1 MDSPT
6 NSDEYNYD
14 SEESAP
20 ASAAEEESSRS
31 SVTPPEAI
39 SNKELLQLSTKM
51 DKNIANYLY
60 DWVIHN
66 KGTIGGSA
74 ALAMELTR
82 QNENKYIGWIPNDI
96 DIYFKV
102 DHSIYHDPVNWNNIQ
117 FSNKVQKVI
126 IDNFTAHFGCKN
138 LCAYFSKGHHK
149 FRDSLHESYGNT
161 TRFLNEPPV
170 EDTINMEIS
179 VSSFH
184 PISNPFGWLNNKNA
198 YEVIEDIKVDN
209 PNKLPND
216 LYTTDNI
223 LDDARR
229 WNNYPQMYPQ
239 LELKK
244 GTIVS
249 TRQALSWPQRLVFVN
264 SEERIDQ
271 AIRHR
276 LGPDVPRNGPIN
288 SHTTSAELAE
298 QYHSIMKPI
307 LVERAKAADAAK
319 IAAQYTNTVL
329 PEPDDSKPENGY
341 GYTVVDVG
349 IHNTKFGIVPN
360 SHLKKIVR
368 NRLPNVQLIFL
379 YGNVS
384 VPTYIDNYYDYS
396 ICKVYIDTEKRNKV
410 RVGARIA
417 HSGPGF
423 GDRKLLGTISAQRE
437 DGKWE
442 VRWDDDPGYRQAYA
456 ENTMRECLLDDAV
469 ASAEAGDAPIVRLHP
484 DVVCS
489 HCLDTP
495 QNYRYST
502 LSGVIRTV
510 TYRFI
515 KYMGRGFIPIQI
527 RDNILK
533 LKKSNIAT
541 NWTQNINEYQ
551 IVDPIFQG
559 FKDFLEELEF
569 YFIQKIVSIENSK
582 QPLKNKLYLYRIG
595 RHLDILGSKK
605 LGKNRLNPNI
615 INGFFE
621 GIIKLLEK
629 NNMYSQNIGNIQNRL
644 EEPMKK
650 IAHDYFDRIEN
661 IYKIYNRH
669 SQDDDG
675 SGILLDMIQGDIR
688 PARKT
693 GKTRFYTLKDD
704 MNTANPPITSFELG
718 KQRWLA
724 EQGIGNDE
732 GNPNG
737 DYIEQ
742 YAYAMI
748 NLVTRKTDEDM
759 NTIKEIEEKLHSR
772 KMKKIHNVL
781 QNSFDE
787 SYNDARHLK
796 DAARIKGV
804 EELPDN
810 ISKFLGGK
818 RRKQKLLKYLYN

>member
-1 MDSPT
+1 MDLNDLEEYDDHSYIDEADT
-6 NSDEYNYD
+6 SSDTD
-14 SEESAP
+14 SSY
-20 ASAAEEESSRS
+20 SSKE
-31 SVTPPEAI
+31 TKDFYK

-51 DKNIANYLY
+51 DENIANYLY

-82 QNENKYIGWIPNDI
+82 QNENKYIGWIPHDI

-102 DHSIYHDPVNWNNIQ
+102 DHSIYHDPSNWNNIQ

-126 IDNFTAHFGCKN
+126 IDNFTAHFGSKN
-138 LCAYFSKGHHK
+138 LCAYFPQGHHK

-161 TRFLNEPPV
+161 TRFVNEPPV

-184 PISNPFGWLNNKNA
+184 PISNPSGWLYKNF

-209 PNKLPND
+209 PNKLPDD
-216 LYTTDNI
+216 LYTTNNI
-223 LDDARR
+223 LD

-249 TRQALSWPQRLVFVN
+249 ASKSLSHPQRLVFVN

-271 AIRHR
+271 AIRTR
-276 LGPDVPRNGPIN
+276 LDVPRNGPIN

-298 QYHSIMKPI
+298 QYHSIMEPI

-349 IHNTKFGIVPN
+349 IHDTKFGIVPN

-368 NRLPNVQLIFL
+368 NPLPHVQLIFL

-384 VPTYIDNYYDYS
+384 IPTYIDNYYDYS

-423 GDRKLLGTISAQRE
+423 GDRKFLGTISAQRE

-456 ENTMRECLLDDAV
+456 ENTMRERLLDDAV
-469 ASAEAGDAPIVRLHP
+469 DSAEAWDAPIVRLHP
-484 DVVCS
+484 DVVSS

-510 TYRFI
+510 TVRFI

-533 LKKSNIAT
+533 LKKPSMAR
-541 NWTQNINEYQ
+541 NWTQNINEYH
-551 IVDPIFQG
+551 IIDPIFQG

-569 YFIQKIVSIENSK
+569 YFIQKIVNIENSK
-582 QPLKNKLYLYRIG
+582 QPLKNKLYLYRVY

-605 LGKNRLNPNI
+605 FGKNRINPKI

-650 IAHDYFDRIEN
+650 ILQDYFDRIEN

-688 PARKT
+688 PTRKT

-718 KQRWLA
+718 KRRWLDQ
-724 EQGIGNDE
+724 QGIGIDE
-732 GNPNG
+732 GNPTG
-737 DYIEQ
+737 DYTEK

-772 KMKKIHNVL
+772 KMKKINNVL

-804 EELPDN
+804 EGLPDN

>member
-1 MDSPT
+1 MDLNDFEEYDDHSYIDEADT
-6 NSDEYNYD
+6 SSDTD
-14 SEESAP
+14 SSY
-20 ASAAEEESSRS
+20 SSKE
-31 SVTPPEAI
+31 TKDFYK

-51 DKNIANYLY
+51 DENIANYLY

-82 QNENKYIGWIPNDI
+82 QNENKYIGWIPHDI

-102 DHSIYHDPVNWNNIQ
+102 DHSIYHDPSNWNNIQ

-126 IDNFTAHFGCKN
+126 IDNFTAHFGSKN
-138 LCAYFSKGHHK
+138 LCAYFPQGHHK

-161 TRFLNEPPV
+161 TRFVNEPPV

-184 PISNPFGWLNNKNA
+184 PISNPSGWLYKNF

-209 PNKLPND
+209 PNKLPDD

-223 LDDARR
+223 LD

-249 TRQALSWPQRLVFVN
+249 ASKSLSHPQRLVFVN

-271 AIRHR
+271 AIRTR
-276 LGPDVPRNGPIN
+276 LDVPRNGPIN

-298 QYHSIMKPI
+298 QYHSIMEPI

-349 IHNTKFGIVPN
+349 IHDTKFGIVPN

-368 NRLPNVQLIFL
+368 NPLPQVQLIFL

-384 VPTYIDNYYDYS
+384 IPTYIDNYYDYS
-396 ICKVYIDTEKRNKV
+396 ICKVYIDTEKRNK
-410 RVGARIA
+410 
-417 HSGPGF
+417 
-423 GDRKLLGTISAQRE
+423 D
-437 DGKWE
+437 
-442 VRWDDDPGYRQAYA
+442 
-456 ENTMRECLLDDAV
+456 ENI
-469 ASAEAGDAPIVRLHP
+469 DAPIVKLHP
-484 DVVCS
+484 DVVSS

-510 TYRFI
+510 TVRFI

-533 LKKSNIAT
+533 LKKPSMAR
-541 NWTQNINEYQ
+541 NWTQNINEYH
-551 IVDPIFQG
+551 IIDPIFQG

-569 YFIQKIVSIENSK
+569 YFIQKIVNIENSK
-582 QPLKNKLYLYRIG
+582 QPLKNKLYLYRVG
-595 RHLDILGSKK
+595 RHLDILGYKK
-605 LGKNRLNPNI
+605 LGKNRLNPKI

-650 IAHDYFDRIEN
+650 ILQDYFDRIEN

-688 PARKT
+688 PTRKT

-718 KQRWLA
+718 KRRWLD
-724 EQGIGNDE
+724 EQGIGIDE
-732 GNPNG
+732 GNPTG
-737 DYIEQ
+737 EEFEK

-772 KMKKIHNVL
+772 KMKKINNVL

-804 EELPDN
+804 EGLPDN

>member
-1 MDSPT
+1 MDLNDLDENDDHSYIDEADIS
-6 NSDEYNYD
+6 SDTD
-14 SEESAP
+14 SSY
-20 ASAAEEESSRS
+20 SSKE
-31 SVTPPEAI
+31 TKDFYK

-138 LCAYFSKGHHK
+138 LCAYFSQGHHK
-149 FRDSLHESYGNT
+149 FKDSLHESYGNT

-184 PISNPFGWLNNKNA
+184 PISNPSGWLNNKVM

-223 LDDARR
+223 LDAARR

-244 GTIVS
+244 GTIVNA
-249 TRQALSWPQRLVFVN
+249 RQARSLPQRLVFVN

-271 AIRHR
+271 AIRTR
-276 LGPDVPRNGPIN
+276 LDVPRNGPIN

-298 QYHSIMKPI
+298 QYHSIMTPI

-349 IHNTKFGIVPN
+349 IHDTKFGIVPN

-396 ICKVYIDTEKRNKV
+396 ICKVYIDTEKRNK
-410 RVGARIA
+410 
-417 HSGPGF
+417 
-423 GDRKLLGTISAQRE
+423 D
-437 DGKWE
+437 
-442 VRWDDDPGYRQAYA
+442 
-456 ENTMRECLLDDAV
+456 ENI
-469 ASAEAGDAPIVRLHP
+469 DAPIVRLHP
-484 DVVCS
+484 DVVSS

-569 YFIQKIVSIENSK
+569 YFIQKIVNIENSK

-595 RHLDILGSKK
+595 RHLDILASKK
-605 LGKNRLNPNI
+605 LGKNRLNPKI

-629 NNMYSQNIGNIQNRL
+629 NNMYSQNIGNIRNTL

-650 IAHDYFDRIEN
+650 IVQDYFDRIEN

-675 SGILLDMIQGDIR
+675 SGILLDMIQGDIQ
-688 PARKT
+688 PARET

-704 MNTANPPITSFELG
+704 MERALPPITSFELG

-724 EQGIGNDE
+724 EQGIGIDE

-737 DYIEQ
+737 DDIEK
-742 YAYAMI
+742 YAYAII

-772 KMKKIHNVL
+772 KMKKIHNIL

-804 EELPDN
+804 EGLPYN

>member
-14 SEESAP
+14 SEETTPP

-31 SVTPPEAI
+31 SATPPEAI

-102 DHSIYHDPVNWNNIQ
+102 DHSIYHDPANWNNIQ

-126 IDNFTAHFGCKN
+126 IDNFTAHFGNKN
-138 LCAYFSKGHHK
+138 LSAYFSHGHHK
-149 FRDSLHESYGNT
+149 FKDSLHESYGNT
-161 TRFLNEPPV
+161 TRFVNEPPV

-179 VSSFH
+179 VSTFH
-184 PISNPFGWLNNKNA
+184 TTTNQNYYFNYRKM

-209 PNKLPND
+209 PNKLPGD

-249 TRQALSWPQRLVFVN
+249 ARQSLSWPQRLVFVN

-276 LGPDVPRNGPIN
+276 LDIPRNGPIN

-307 LVERAKAADAAK
+307 LVERAKAAATAK
-319 IAAQYTNTVL
+319 IAAQHTNTVL

-349 IHNTKFGIVPN
+349 IHDTKFGIVPN

-384 VPTYIDNYYDYS
+384 IPTYIDNYYDYS
-396 ICKVYIDTEKRNKV
+396 ICKVYIDTEKRNK
-410 RVGARIA
+410 
-417 HSGPGF
+417 
-423 GDRKLLGTISAQRE
+423 D
-437 DGKWE
+437 
-442 VRWDDDPGYRQAYA
+442 
-456 ENTMRECLLDDAV
+456 ENI
-469 ASAEAGDAPIVRLHP
+469 DAPIVRLHP

-569 YFIQKIVSIENSK
+569 YFIQKIVNIENSK

-629 NNMYSQNIGNIQNRL
+629 NNMYSQNIGNVQNRL

-675 SGILLDMIQGDIR
+675 SGILLGMEHGDIR
-688 PARKT
+688 PPRKT

-718 KQRWLA
+718 KQGWLA

-737 DYIEQ
+737 DYIER

>member
-14 SEESAP
+14 SEETTPP

-31 SVTPPEAI
+31 SATPPEAI

-102 DHSIYHDPVNWNNIQ
+102 DHSIYHDPANWNNIQ

-126 IDNFTAHFGCKN
+126 NDNFNAHFGFKN
-138 LCAYFSKGHHK
+138 LCAYFSDGHHK
-149 FRDSLHESYGNT
+149 FKDSLHESYGNT
-161 TRFLNEPPV
+161 TRFVNEPPV

-179 VSSFH
+179 VSTFKA
-184 PISNPFGWLNNKNA
+184 SNNQNYYFNYRRM

-209 PNKLPND
+209 PNKLPGD
-216 LYTTDNI
+216 LYATDNI

-249 TRQALSWPQRLVFVN
+249 ARQSLSWPQRLVFVN

-276 LGPDVPRNGPIN
+276 LDIPRNGPIN

-307 LVERAKAADAAK
+307 LVERAAAAATAK
-319 IAAQYTNTVL
+319 IAAQHTNTVL

-349 IHNTKFGIVPN
+349 IHDTKFGIVPN

-368 NRLPNVQLIFL
+368 NILPDVQLIFL

-384 VPTYIDNYYDYS
+384 IPTYIDNYYDFS
-396 ICKVYIDTEKRNKV
+396 ICKVYIDTEKRNK
-410 RVGARIA
+410 
-417 HSGPGF
+417 
-423 GDRKLLGTISAQRE
+423 D
-437 DGKWE
+437 
-442 VRWDDDPGYRQAYA
+442 
-456 ENTMRECLLDDAV
+456 ENI
-469 ASAEAGDAPIVRLHP
+469 DAPIDRLHP

-502 LSGVIRTV
+502 LAGVISTV
-510 TYRFI
+510 THRFI
-515 KYMGRGFIPIQI
+515 KYMRRGFIPLQI
-527 RDNILK
+527 RDRIIK
-533 LKKSNIAT
+533 LKNSNVLKG
-541 NWTQNINEYQ
+541 WTQNIGVYD
-551 IVDPIFQG
+551 IITPIYTG
-559 FKDFLEELEF
+559 FTEFLEDLEF
-569 YFIQKIVSIENSK
+569 YFLQKIVDIENSK

-595 RHLDILGSKK
+595 RHLNILDSKK

-629 NNMYSQNIGNIQNRL
+629 NNMYSQNIGNVQNRL

-650 IAHDYFDRIEN
+650 IVQDYFDRIEN

-675 SGILLDMIQGDIR
+675 SGILLEMIQGDIQPR
-688 PARKT
+688 KKKT

-704 MNTANPPITSFELG
+704 MNASNPPITSFEIG
-718 KQRWLA
+718 KQRWLDNH
-724 EQGIGNDE
+724 GIDIDEVDE

-737 DYIEQ
+737 VYPER

-759 NTIKEIEEKLHSR
+759 NTIKEIEEKLNSR

-787 SYNDARHLK
+787 SYEDARHLK
-796 DAARIKGV
+796 DATRIKGV
-804 EELPDN
+804 EGLPDN

-818 RRKQKLLKYLYN
+818 RRKQKILKYSYN

>member
-1 MDSPT
+1 MDLNDLEEYDDHSYIDEADT
-6 NSDEYNYD
+6 SSDTD
-14 SEESAP
+14 SSY
-20 ASAAEEESSRS
+20 SSKE
-31 SVTPPEAI
+31 TKDFYK

-51 DKNIANYLY
+51 DENISNYLY

-82 QNENKYIGWIPNDI
+82 QNENKYIGWIPHDI

-102 DHSIYHDPVNWNNIQ
+102 DHSIYHDPSNWNNIQ

-126 IDNFTAHFGCKN
+126 IDNFTAHFGSKN
-138 LCAYFSKGHHK
+138 LCAYFPQGHHK

-161 TRFLNEPPV
+161 TRFVNEPPV

-184 PISNPFGWLNNKNA
+184 PISNPSGWLYKNF

-209 PNKLPND
+209 PNKLPDD

-223 LDDARR
+223 LD

-249 TRQALSWPQRLVFVN
+249 ASKSLSHPQRLVFVN

-271 AIRHR
+271 AIRTR
-276 LGPDVPRNGPIN
+276 LDVPRNGPIN

-298 QYHSIMKPI
+298 QYHSIMEPI

-349 IHNTKFGIVPN
+349 IHDTKFGIVPN

-368 NRLPNVQLIFL
+368 NPLPQVQLIFL

-384 VPTYIDNYYDYS
+384 IPTYIDNYYDYS
-396 ICKVYIDTEKRNKV
+396 ICKVYIDTEKRNK
-410 RVGARIA
+410 
-417 HSGPGF
+417 
-423 GDRKLLGTISAQRE
+423 D
-437 DGKWE
+437 
-442 VRWDDDPGYRQAYA
+442 
-456 ENTMRECLLDDAV
+456 ENI
-469 ASAEAGDAPIVRLHP
+469 DAPIVKLHP
-484 DVVCS
+484 DVVSS

-510 TYRFI
+510 TVRFI

-533 LKKSNIAT
+533 LKKPSMAR
-541 NWTQNINEYQ
+541 NWTQNINEYH
-551 IVDPIFQG
+551 IIDPIFQG

-569 YFIQKIVSIENSK
+569 YFIQKIVNIENSK
-582 QPLKNKLYLYRIG
+582 QPLKNKLYLYRVG
-595 RHLDILGSKK
+595 RHLDILGYKK
-605 LGKNRLNPNI
+605 LGKNRLNPKI

-650 IAHDYFDRIEN
+650 IIQDYFDRIEN

-688 PARKT
+688 PTRKT

-718 KQRWLA
+718 KRRWLDQ
-724 EQGIGNDE
+724 QGIGIDE
-732 GNPNG
+732 GNPTG
-737 DYIEQ
+737 EEFEK

-772 KMKKIHNVL
+772 KMKKINNVL

-804 EELPDN
+804 EGLPDN

>member
-1 MDSPT
+1 MDLNDFEEYDDHSYIDEADT
-6 NSDEYNYD
+6 SSDTD
-14 SEESAP
+14 SSY
-20 ASAAEEESSRS
+20 SSKE
-31 SVTPPEAI
+31 TKDFYK

-51 DKNIANYLY
+51 DENIANYLY

-82 QNENKYIGWIPNDI
+82 QNENKYIGWIPHDI

-102 DHSIYHDPVNWNNIQ
+102 DHSIYHDPSNWNNIQ
-117 FSNKVQKVI
+117 FSNKVHKVI
-126 IDNFTAHFGCKN
+126 INNFTAHFGDKN
-138 LCAYFSKGHHK
+138 LCAYFPQGHHK

-161 TRFLNEPPV
+161 TRFVNEPPV

-184 PISNPFGWLNNKNA
+184 PISNPSGWLYKNF

-209 PNKLPND
+209 PNKLPDD

-223 LDDARR
+223 LDDVGR

-249 TRQALSWPQRLVFVN
+249 AKQASAWPQRLVFVN

-271 AIRHR
+271 AIRTR
-276 LGPDVPRNGPIN
+276 LNVPRNGPIN

-349 IHNTKFGIVPN
+349 IHDTKFGIVPN

-368 NRLPNVQLIFL
+368 NPLPQVQLIFL

-384 VPTYIDNYYDYS
+384 IPTYIDNYYDYS
-396 ICKVYIDTEKRNKV
+396 ICKVYIDTEKRNKDEK
-410 RVGARIA
+410 ID
-417 HSGPGF
+417 S
-423 GDRKLLGTISAQRE
+423 
-437 DGKWE
+437 
-442 VRWDDDPGYRQAYA
+442 
-456 ENTMRECLLDDAV
+456 
-469 ASAEAGDAPIVRLHP
+469 PIVKLHP
-484 DVVCS
+484 DVVGS

-510 TYRFI
+510 TVRFI

-533 LKKSNIAT
+533 LKKPSMAR

-569 YFIQKIVSIENSK
+569 YFIQKIVNIENSK

-595 RHLDILGSKK
+595 RHLDILHSKK
-605 LGKNRLNPNI
+605 FGKTLFNPNI

-621 GIIKLLEK
+621 GIIQLLEK
-629 NNMYSQNIGNIQNRL
+629 NNMYSQNIGNIRNRL

-650 IAHDYFDRIEN
+650 IVQDYFDRIEN

-669 SQDDDG
+669 SQDDDD
-675 SGILLDMIQGDIR
+675 SDILLEMIQGDIQPR
-688 PARKT
+688 KKKT

-704 MNTANPPITSFELG
+704 MNNATPPITSFELG
-718 KQRWLA
+718 KQGWLA
-724 EQGIGNDE
+724 EQGIGIDE

-737 DYIEQ
+737 DYTDR

-772 KMKKIHNVL
+772 KMKKINNVL

-804 EELPDN
+804 EGLPDN

>member
-1 MDSPT
+1 MDLNDLDENDDHSYIDEADIS
-6 NSDEYNYD
+6 SDTD
-14 SEESAP
+14 SSY
-20 ASAAEEESSRS
+20 SSKE
-31 SVTPPEAI
+31 TKDFYK

-102 DHSIYHDPVNWNNIQ
+102 DHSIYHDPCNWNNIQ

-138 LCAYFSKGHHK
+138 LCAYFPHGHRK
-149 FRDSLHESYGNT
+149 FKDSLHESYGNT

-184 PISNPFGWLNNKNA
+184 SISNPFRWLNNKSA

-216 LYTTDNI
+216 LYTTNNI

-249 TRQALSWPQRLVFVN
+249 AKQAGAWPQRLVFVN

-276 LGPDVPRNGPIN
+276 LDVPRNGPIN
-288 SHTTSAELAE
+288 SDTTSAELAE

-349 IHNTKFGIVPN
+349 IHDTKFGIVPN

-384 VPTYIDNYYDYS
+384 IPTYIDNYYDYS
-396 ICKVYIDTEKRNKV
+396 ICKVYIDTEKRNK
-410 RVGARIA
+410 
-417 HSGPGF
+417 
-423 GDRKLLGTISAQRE
+423 D
-437 DGKWE
+437 
-442 VRWDDDPGYRQAYA
+442 
-456 ENTMRECLLDDAV
+456 ENI
-469 ASAEAGDAPIVRLHP
+469 DAPIVRLHP
-484 DVVCS
+484 DVVSS

-502 LSGVIRTV
+502 LSGVISTV

-515 KYMGRGFIPIQI
+515 KYMGRGLIPIQI

-569 YFIQKIVSIENSK
+569 YFIQKIVNIENSK

-595 RHLDILGSKK
+595 RHLDILASKK
-605 LGKNRLNPNI
+605 LGKNRLNPKI

-621 GIIKLLEK
+621 GITKLLEK
-629 NNMYSQNIGNIQNRL
+629 NNMYSQNIGNIRNRL

-688 PARKT
+688 PARDT

-724 EQGIGNDE
+724 EQGIGIDE

-737 DYIEQ
+737 NHIEQ
-742 YAYAMI
+742 YAYAII

-804 EELPDN
+804 EGLPYN

>member
-6 NSDEYNYD
+6 TFDGYNYD
-14 SEESAP
+14 SEETTPP

-31 SVTPPEAI
+31 SATPPEAI

-102 DHSIYHDPVNWNNIQ
+102 DHSIYHDPANWNNIQ

-126 IDNFTAHFGCKN
+126 IDNFTAHFGNKN
-138 LCAYFSKGHHK
+138 LSAYFSHGHHK
-149 FRDSLHESYGNT
+149 FKDSLHESYGNT
-161 TRFLNEPPV
+161 TRFVNEPPV

-179 VSSFH
+179 VSTFH
-184 PISNPFGWLNNKNA
+184 STSNQNYYFNNYRKM

-209 PNKLPND
+209 PNKLPGD

-249 TRQALSWPQRLVFVN
+249 ARQSVSWPQRLVFVN

-307 LVERAKAADAAK
+307 LVERAKAAATAK
-319 IAAQYTNTVL
+319 IAAQHTNTVL

-349 IHNTKFGIVPN
+349 IHDTKFGIVPN

-384 VPTYIDNYYDYS
+384 IPTYIDNYYDYS
-396 ICKVYIDTEKRNKV
+396 ICKVYIDTEKRNK
-410 RVGARIA
+410 
-417 HSGPGF
+417 
-423 GDRKLLGTISAQRE
+423 D
-437 DGKWE
+437 
-442 VRWDDDPGYRQAYA
+442 
-456 ENTMRECLLDDAV
+456 ENI
-469 ASAEAGDAPIVRLHP
+469 DAPIVRLHP

-510 TYRFI
+510 TVRFI

-569 YFIQKIVSIENSK
+569 YFIQKIVNIENSK

-595 RHLDILGSKK
+595 RHLDILASKK
-605 LGKNRLNPNI
+605 LGKNRLNPKI

-629 NNMYSQNIGNIQNRL
+629 NNMYSQNIGNIRNRL

-650 IAHDYFDRIEN
+650 IVHDYFDRIEN

-688 PARKT
+688 PARDT

-718 KQRWLA
+718 KQGWLS
-724 EQGIGNDE
+724 EQGIGIDE

-737 DYIEQ
+737 DYTEQ
-742 YAYAMI
+742 YAYAII

-772 KMKKIHNVL
+772 KMKKIHNIL

-804 EELPDN
+804 EGLPDN

>member
-14 SEESAP
+14 SDETTPP

-31 SVTPPEAI
+31 SATPPEAI

-102 DHSIYHDPVNWNNIQ
+102 DHSIYHDPANWNNIQ

-126 IDNFTAHFGCKN
+126 VDNFTAHFGNKN
-138 LCAYFSKGHHK
+138 LSAYFSDKHHK
-149 FRDSLHESYGNT
+149 FKDSLHESYGNT
-161 TRFLNEPPV
+161 TRFVNEPPV

-179 VSSFH
+179 VSTFRA
-184 PISNPFGWLNNKNA
+184 SNNQNYYFNYRKM

-209 PNKLPND
+209 PNKLPGD

-249 TRQALSWPQRLVFVN
+249 ARQSLSWPQRLVFVN

-276 LGPDVPRNGPIN
+276 LDIPRNGPIN

-319 IAAQYTNTVL
+319 IAAQHTNTVL

-349 IHNTKFGIVPN
+349 IHDTKFGIVPN

-368 NRLPNVQLIFL
+368 NPLPNVQLIFL

-384 VPTYIDNYYDYS
+384 IPTYIDNYYDYS
-396 ICKVYIDTEKRNKV
+396 ICKVYIDTEKRNK
-410 RVGARIA
+410 
-417 HSGPGF
+417 
-423 GDRKLLGTISAQRE
+423 D
-437 DGKWE
+437 
-442 VRWDDDPGYRQAYA
+442 
-456 ENTMRECLLDDAV
+456 ENIDT
-469 ASAEAGDAPIVRLHP
+469 PIVRLHP

-533 LKKSNIAT
+533 LKKPNIAT

-569 YFIQKIVSIENSK
+569 YFIQKIVDIENSK

-595 RHLDILGSKK
+595 RHLNILDSKK

-629 NNMYSQNIGNIQNRL
+629 NNMYTQNIGNVQNRL

-650 IAHDYFDRIEN
+650 IVHDYFDRIEN

-675 SGILLDMIQGDIR
+675 SGILLGMEHGDIR
-688 PARKT
+688 PRRKT

-704 MNTANPPITSFELG
+704 MNASNPPITSFELG
-718 KQRWLA
+718 KQGWLA

-737 DYIEQ
+737 AYRDR

-787 SYNDARHLK
+787 SYEDARHLK

-804 EELPDN
+804 EGLPDN

-818 RRKQKLLKYLYN
+818 RRKQKILKYLYN